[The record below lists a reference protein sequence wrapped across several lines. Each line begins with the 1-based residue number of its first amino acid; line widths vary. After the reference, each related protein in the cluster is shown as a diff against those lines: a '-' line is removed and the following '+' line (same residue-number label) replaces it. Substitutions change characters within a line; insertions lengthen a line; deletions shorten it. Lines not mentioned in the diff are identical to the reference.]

1 MISSIICYNR
11 NKERIFE
18 RKSYNFSFQLLTSV
32 NCKKFRKKRI
42 VNVCKLF
49 GKSISLIHNIRK
61 PEKKHFSTSL
71 KRKEKQY
78 RRTALRSLNRI
89 VKMEKVQ
96 VSDSELVTLYIRGN
110 EKAFEKLVQRH
121 KSRIYTTIYLI
132 VKDQYVAEDL
142 LQDTFIKAVD
152 TIKGGRYNDEGKF
165 LPWIIR
171 IAHNLAID
179 YFRRDKRY
187 PNVVFE
193 DGSSVFNTLDFTED
207 SMESVQI
214 RQETHEQLRE
224 MIQRLPDVQK
234 QVLIMRHYE
243 DMSFQEIADA
253 TGVSINTA
261 LGRMRYALINLRKQ
275 FNQRAPQYDK
285 NFYLR

>member
-1 MISSIICYNR
+1 
-11 NKERIFE
+11 
-18 RKSYNFSFQLLTSV
+18 
-32 NCKKFRKKRI
+32 
-42 VNVCKLF
+42 
-49 GKSISLIHNIRK
+49 
-61 PEKKHFSTSL
+61 
-71 KRKEKQY
+71 
-78 RRTALRSLNRI
+78 
-89 VKMEKVQ
+89 MEKVQ
-96 VSDSELVTLYIRGN
+96 VSDSELVNLYIRGN

-193 DGSSVFNTLDFTED
+193 DGSSVFNTLDFSED
-207 SMESVQI
+207 SVESIQI